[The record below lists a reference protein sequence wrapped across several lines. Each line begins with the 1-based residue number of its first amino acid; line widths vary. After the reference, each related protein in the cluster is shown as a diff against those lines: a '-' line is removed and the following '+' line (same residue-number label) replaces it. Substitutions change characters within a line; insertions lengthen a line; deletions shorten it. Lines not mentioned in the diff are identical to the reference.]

1 VYDRR
6 IKSKELTFGVSGKLH
21 ANSLIMY
28 DHQTESLWSHL
39 AGAAVTGPLKGEKL
53 KPLQSMLTRW
63 DTWRKLH
70 PTSKVLSSGRESFFS
85 STRDP
90 YESYYRST
98 DTGIIPT
105 RVSDKRIY
113 PKEYVLG
120 LVLNEKAKAYPFSVL
135 SRQPVVND
143 TFQTVPLL
151 VAFDA
156 ESATG
161 VIFKRSLDGKDL
173 SFKQVAGSEKKG
185 LFLLDEATKSV
196 WDGLGGR
203 AIQGALK
210 GKKLEPVPMTP
221 SFWFGWVDH
230 YPNTE
235 LYFNGLEGKR

>member
-6 IKSKELTFGVSGKLH
+6 IKGKELTFGVSGKLH

-39 AGAAVTGPLKGEKL
+39 AGAAVTGPMKGEKL
-53 KPLQSMLTRW
+53 KPLQSMFTRW
-63 DTWRKLH
+63 DNWRKLH

-85 STRDP
+85 SMKDP
-90 YESYYRST
+90 YESYYRSA

-120 LVLNEKAKAYPFSVL
+120 LVLNEKTKAYPFSVL

-143 TFQTVPLL
+143 SFQAVPLL
-151 VAFDA
+151 VVFDA
-156 ESATG
+156 ETTTG
-161 VIFKRSLDGKDL
+161 VIFRRSLDGKKI
-173 SFKQVAGSEKKG
+173 SFKQAIGSEKKG
-185 LFLLDEATKSV
+185 LFVVDDTTKSL
-196 WDGLGGR
+196 WDGLSGR
-203 AIQGALK
+203 AIQGSLK

-230 YPNTE
+230 YPSTE
-235 LYFNGLEGKR
+235 LYLLGK

>member
-6 IKSKELTFGVSGKLH
+6 IKGKELTFGVSGKLH

-39 AGAAVTGPLKGEKL
+39 AGAAITGPMRGEKL
-53 KPLQSMLTRW
+53 KPLQSMFTRW
-63 DTWRKLH
+63 GTWRQFH
-70 PTSKVLSSGRESFFS
+70 PNSKVLSSGRESFFS

-143 TFQTVPLL
+143 VFQTVPLL
-151 VAFDA
+151 VVFDP
-156 ESATG
+156 ETTTG
-161 VIFKRSLDGKDL
+161 AIFKRRTEGKTL
-173 SFKQVAGSEKKG
+173 SFKPAQNSETKVPLLTDDATGSLWEG
-185 LFLLDEATKSV
+185 LTGIGV
-196 WDGLGGR
+196 
-203 AIQGALK
+203 QGAFK
-210 GKKLEPVPMTP
+210 GKKLESLPMTP

-230 YPNTE
+230 YPNTQ
-235 LYFNGLEGKR
+235 LYLLGK